1 MTSSPEIQG
10 KDIPLVNKTLFF
22 TSIKENSFDY
32 SLPIKT
38 GLNKFCSS
46 PRAEASPSLF
56 EYLCYKIVQKNIS
69 ENNVNEEVAIISEK
83 FLSSKNCKI
92 NIIKTKSIKKKF
104 ILIPIRNEISRKWNA
119 VIFVHLERQ
128 IRQYMNQMNE
138 EPIIAKIISSN
149 INSEE
154 DDYILNTTM
163 DRIETSFNFTSPEDI
178 QFEVD
183 SINISDQ
190 PNTSVFLLNFIEGLI
205 NQKNNESI
213 MDYIMKL
220 YDETSNSNVGS
231 NNYFISFNK
240 ENIIFNDLIKEYKVE
255 LDQFLKIKEKKEKD
269 IKNSNNNSKIGEEEV
284 IDSEEEALRIIAK
297 ENEEIRKQMEEQDL
311 YFPLKN
317 SPNYRLENV
326 DLNNNMNMLGLIQEV
341 ENESDDDSKKKSN
354 LNNKSLKLSKS
365 FKIIENNNI
374 ADTNYESIKKNN
386 NKIDNSQNTI
396 KEVNKEESI
405 ELNNNKMDINYNNKE
420 KDEESVN
427 IIKKNELDKKNENI
441 ILNGEKNEEEKEK
454 NIKLDDKKDIE
465 DKNNINI
472 NKININNTEQNPAS
486 ICNTLNNNE
495 NDNDNNSFERLII
508 PSTINKT
515 IDTSNNLQKNKNYV
529 IENNNN
535 CNNYNSVRDSCNS
548 NNSNNS
554 SVYERKKLSNYNNRN
569 KRLSNNSKSNSE
581 ENIDKYKNYNIYISK
596 NNYKVNIIND
606 NNNNDLNNNIEK
618 YINHIGSRNV
628 IKPETYSYSKT
639 QEKLNGISLG
649 LDNGENKD
657 NHINENNINVN
668 NSYKNYSN
676 SKSGKN
682 KVNLPLVK
690 KNILNKKDDN
700 LIKDNNKNCEYN
712 NNEIYDNNLNNN
724 GNKKIDAKNINYN
737 NINENK
743 LNTNDYKKYKN
754 NANTIII
761 NETSNNSTVI
771 NFIEIKNNYEPS
783 TKNKN
788 KDKNKSKENNNNV
801 ISNKNQIWSIN
812 ISGDNNIKLF
822 SEKDDNDFVTHI
834 PDDGTA
840 NRISTTLNPLK
851 TITGINNKENLKV
864 EMEEDDKINEEKI
877 NMNMNILTTNNINN
891 ISMSENKEIDEKKI
905 DVNMLINTNR
915 SKIQRKTTK
924 NRKLR
929 REKNS
934 TNIGIIK
941 DFGPDD
947 CALNITKDL
956 KCGCTGNVD
965 NTCCIF

>member
-1 MTSSPEIQG
+1 MTSSPEIQR
-10 KDIPLVNKTLFF
+10 KDIPIINKTLFF

-38 GLNKFCSS
+38 GLNKFCNS

-163 DRIETSFNFTSPEDI
+163 DRIETAFNFTSPEDI

-220 YDETSNSNVGS
+220 YDETSNSNAGS

-240 ENIIFNDLIKEYKVE
+240 ENIIFNDLIKDYQVE
-255 LDQFLKIKEKKEKD
+255 LEQFLKIKEKKEKD
-269 IKNSNNNSKIGEEEV
+269 VKNSNINSKIGEEEI

-311 YFPLKN
+311 FFPLKN

-341 ENESDDDSKKKSN
+341 ENESDDDSEKKSN

-374 ADTNYESIKKNN
+374 VDTDYDSIKKYN

-396 KEVNKEESI
+396 KGINKEEST
-405 ELNNNKMDINYNNKE
+405 ELNNNKIDINNNKV
-420 KDEESVN
+420 KDEENVDIN
-427 IIKKNELDKKNENI
+427 NLIKKNELDKKNETV
-441 ILNGEKNEEEKEK
+441 ILNSEKNEEGKEK
-454 NIKLDDKKDIE
+454 NNKLDDEKDNE

-472 NKININNTEQNPAS
+472 NKINVNNTEQNPPS
-486 ICNTLNNNE
+486 ICNTLNNYE
-495 NDNDNNSFERLII
+495 NGNDNNSFERLVI
-508 PSTINKT
+508 PSTMNKG
-515 IDTSNNLQKNKNYV
+515 IETSNNLQKNKNHV

-548 NNSNNS
+548 TNSNNS
-554 SVYERKKLSNYNNRN
+554 SVYERKKLPNYNNRN
-569 KRLSNNSKSNSE
+569 KRLSDNSKSNSE
-581 ENIDKYKNYNIYISK
+581 ENTDKYKNYNIYISK

-606 NNNNDLNNNIEK
+606 NNNDLNNNIDK

-628 IKPETYSYSKT
+628 VKPETYLYSKT
-639 QEKLNGISLG
+639 QKKLKGISLDH
-649 LDNGENKD
+649 DNED
-657 NHINENNINVN
+657 NEDNRINENNINVN

-676 SKSGKN
+676 SKNGKN

-690 KNILNKKDDN
+690 KNIINKKDDN
-700 LIKDNNKNCEYN
+700 LIKDNNKDSAYN
-712 NNEIYDNNLNNN
+712 NKEIYDNNLNNN
-724 GNKKIDAKNINYN
+724 GNNKIEEKNINYS

-743 LNTNDYKKYKN
+743 LNSNEYKKYKN

-771 NFIEIKNNYEPS
+771 NFIEIKNNYEP
-783 TKNKN
+783 TTKN
-788 KDKNKSKENNNNV
+788 KDKINNKENNNNV

-812 ISGDNNIKLF
+812 ISNNNNIKLF

-851 TITGINNKENLKV
+851 TITGINNKKNLKV
-864 EMEEDDKINEEKI
+864 EMEEDKINEEKI
-877 NMNMNILTTNNINN
+877 NMNILTTNNINN
-891 ISMSENKEIDEKKI
+891 ISMSENKEDDENKI
-905 DVNMLINTNR
+905 DVNMLLNTNR
-915 SKIQRKTTK
+915 NKIQRKTTK

-956 KCGCTGNVD
+956 KCGCTGNED
-965 NTCCIF
+965 NTCFIF

>member
-1 MTSSPEIQG
+1 MTSSPEIQR
-10 KDIPLVNKTLFF
+10 KDIPLINKTLFF

-38 GLNKFCSS
+38 GLNKFCNS

-163 DRIETSFNFTSPEDI
+163 DRIETAFNFTSPEDI

-220 YDETSNSNVGS
+220 YDETSNSNAGS

-240 ENIIFNDLIKEYKVE
+240 ENIIFNDLIKDYQVE

-269 IKNSNNNSKIGEEEV
+269 AKNSNINSKIGEEEI

-311 YFPLKN
+311 FFPLKN

-341 ENESDDDSKKKSN
+341 ENESDDDSEKKSN

-374 ADTNYESIKKNN
+374 VDTDYDSIKKYN

-396 KEVNKEESI
+396 KGINKEESI
-405 ELNNNKMDINYNNKE
+405 ELNNNKIDINNNKV
-420 KDEESVN
+420 KDEENVDIN
-427 IIKKNELDKKNENI
+427 NLIKKNELDKKNETV
-441 ILNGEKNEEEKEK
+441 ILNSEKNEEGKEK
-454 NIKLDDKKDIE
+454 NNKLDDEKDNE

-472 NKININNTEQNPAS
+472 NKINVNNTEQNPPS
-486 ICNTLNNNE
+486 ICNTLNNYE
-495 NDNDNNSFERLII
+495 NGNDNNSFERLVI
-508 PSTINKT
+508 PSTMNKG
-515 IDTSNNLQKNKNYV
+515 IETSNNLQKNKNYV

-548 NNSNNS
+548 TNSNNS
-554 SVYERKKLSNYNNRN
+554 SVYERKKLPNYNNRN
-569 KRLSNNSKSNSE
+569 KRLSDNSKSNSE
-581 ENIDKYKNYNIYISK
+581 ENTDKYKNYNIYISK

-606 NNNNDLNNNIEK
+606 NNNDLNNNIDK

-628 IKPETYSYSKT
+628 VKPETYLYSKT
-639 QEKLNGISLG
+639 QKKLKGISLDH
-649 LDNGENKD
+649 DNED
-657 NHINENNINVN
+657 NEDNRINENNINVN

-676 SKSGKN
+676 SKNGKN

-690 KNILNKKDDN
+690 KNIINKKDDN
-700 LIKDNNKNCEYN
+700 LIKDNNKDSAYN
-712 NNEIYDNNLNNN
+712 NKEIYDNNLNNN
-724 GNKKIDAKNINYN
+724 GNNKIEEKNINYS

-743 LNTNDYKKYKN
+743 LNSNEYKKYKN

-771 NFIEIKNNYEPS
+771 NFIEIKNNYEP
-783 TKNKN
+783 TTKN
-788 KDKNKSKENNNNV
+788 KDKINNKENNNNV

-812 ISGDNNIKLF
+812 ISNNNNIKLF

-851 TITGINNKENLKV
+851 TITGMNNKENLKV
-864 EMEEDDKINEEKI
+864 EMEEDKVNIEKI

-891 ISMSENKEIDEKKI
+891 ISLSENKEDDENKI
-905 DVNMLINTNR
+905 DVNMLLNTNR
-915 SKIQRKTTK
+915 NKIQRKTTK

-956 KCGCTGNVD
+956 KCGCTGNED
-965 NTCCIF
+965 NTCFIF

>member
-1 MTSSPEIQG
+1 MTSSPEIQR
-10 KDIPLVNKTLFF
+10 KDIPIINKTLFF

-38 GLNKFCSS
+38 GLNKFCNS

-163 DRIETSFNFTSPEDI
+163 DRIETAFNFTSPEDI

-220 YDETSNSNVGS
+220 YDETSNSNAGS

-240 ENIIFNDLIKEYKVE
+240 ENIIFNDLIKDYQVE

-269 IKNSNNNSKIGEEEV
+269 AKNSNINSKIGEEEI

-311 YFPLKN
+311 FFPLKN

-341 ENESDDDSKKKSN
+341 ENESDDDSEKKSN

-374 ADTNYESIKKNN
+374 VDTDYDSIKKYN

-396 KEVNKEESI
+396 KGINKEESI
-405 ELNNNKMDINYNNKE
+405 ELNNNKIDINNNKV
-420 KDEESVN
+420 KDEENVDIN
-427 IIKKNELDKKNENI
+427 NLIKKNELDKKNETV
-441 ILNGEKNEEEKEK
+441 ILNSEKNEEGKEK
-454 NIKLDDKKDIE
+454 NNKLDDEKDNE

-472 NKININNTEQNPAS
+472 NKINVNNTEQNPPS
-486 ICNTLNNNE
+486 ICNTLNNYE
-495 NDNDNNSFERLII
+495 NGNDNNSFERLVI
-508 PSTINKT
+508 PSTMNKG
-515 IDTSNNLQKNKNYV
+515 IETSNNLQKNKNYV

-548 NNSNNS
+548 TNSNNS
-554 SVYERKKLSNYNNRN
+554 SVYERKKLPNYNNRN
-569 KRLSNNSKSNSE
+569 KRLSDNSKSNSE
-581 ENIDKYKNYNIYISK
+581 ENTDKYKNYNIYISK

-606 NNNNDLNNNIEK
+606 NNNDLNNNIDK

-628 IKPETYSYSKT
+628 VKPETYLYSKT
-639 QEKLNGISLG
+639 QKKLKGISLDH
-649 LDNGENKD
+649 DNED
-657 NHINENNINVN
+657 NEDNRINENNINVN

-676 SKSGKN
+676 SKNGKN

-690 KNILNKKDDN
+690 KNIINKKDDN
-700 LIKDNNKNCEYN
+700 LIKDNNKDSAYN
-712 NNEIYDNNLNNN
+712 NKEIYDNNLNNN
-724 GNKKIDAKNINYN
+724 GNNKIEEKNINYS

-743 LNTNDYKKYKN
+743 LNSNEYKKYKN

-771 NFIEIKNNYEPS
+771 NFIEIKNNYEP
-783 TKNKN
+783 TTKN
-788 KDKNKSKENNNNV
+788 KDKINNKENNNNV

-812 ISGDNNIKLF
+812 ISNNNNIKLF

-851 TITGINNKENLKV
+851 TITGMNNKENLKV
-864 EMEEDDKINEEKI
+864 EMEEDKVNIEKI

-891 ISMSENKEIDEKKI
+891 ISLSENKEDDENKI
-905 DVNMLINTNR
+905 DVNMLLNTNR
-915 SKIQRKTTK
+915 NKIQRKTTK

-956 KCGCTGNVD
+956 KCGCTGNPD
-965 NTCCIF
+965 NTCFIF